1 MARASGARSR
11 WRAFLG
17 SSAVPRTHGIGQMS
31 AVSTSAKHPHTGV
44 DRRTAD
50 DLAARDQSA
59 IVPAGIGVAKIVT
72 PRATEAVPDPP
83 SALISTLDLVARVRN
98 GDQDALEAVCLRCL
112 KGLRCFAAG
121 RVPPRIRG
129 MLDTQDLVAEAL
141 EKGLARLLDLDLGRE
156 GALMAYLRQVLKN
169 LIVDKIRA
177 ADRAPTSTLL
187 DDQYV
192 DDTQSPLEKA
202 LAREKV
208 ELYEA
213 ALQRLKPRD
222 AEMIILR
229 VEQQAS
235 YDEIAIYMGL
245 PTANAARTAVRRALF
260 RLAHAMSR
268 VSRVQDGK
276 SDGDRL

>member
-1 MARASGARSR
+1 
-11 WRAFLG
+11 
-17 SSAVPRTHGIGQMS
+17 
-31 AVSTSAKHPHTGV
+31 
-44 DRRTAD
+44 
-50 DLAARDQSA
+50 
-59 IVPAGIGVAKIVT
+59 
-72 PRATEAVPDPP
+72 
-83 SALISTLDLVARVRN
+83 
-98 GDQDALEAVCLRCL
+98 
-112 KGLRCFAAG
+112 
-121 RVPPRIRG
+121 